1 MQRLG
6 NVPDQGFRT
15 DLAAFCTVGSGNG
28 RANGVTVNDR
38 GDNPAIENMQRA
50 LCMLR
55 LWLAG
60 TDRFITRP
68 IALDLQAV
76 LVDISTAPAIVSW
89 DVILECL
96 YLLALL
102 TADAL
107 LAIARVLYCAPILPG
122 STRICKG
129 DRPHNTGGFIFA
141 DHLPHP
147 WVQRIT
153 QTIAN
158 QVDREGGQEDE

>member
-1 MQRLG
+1 MPVL
-6 NVPDQGFRT
+6 N
-15 DLAAFCTVGSGNG
+15 
-28 RANGVTVNDR
+28 
-38 GDNPAIENMQRA
+38 
-50 LCMLR
+50 
-55 LWLAG
+55 AG
-60 TDRFITRP
+60 TTFLDAVQHPPRQ
-68 IALDLQAV
+68 ALLPLPPAGQGDAHQGLPALAV
-76 LVDISTAPAIVSW
+76 LRHPQVHQ
-89 DVILECL
+89 
-96 YLLALL
+96 LATDHVLL